1 MEINLGEDMAEYKR
15 KNVWENLTGFQEKEL
30 ENLSKDYMDFL
41 NVAKTERLA
50 TKELVRYAKENG
62 YVSLDEKIK
71 EGKLSAGDKVYAINK
86 NKAVALFLIG
96 SESFTEGMAI
106 VGGHIDSPR
115 LDLKPVPLKEDGS
128 LAYLKTHYYGGI
140 KKYQWTNMPL
150 ALHGVVFTKK
160 GEKVD
165 ISIGEKED
173 EPVFFIS
180 ELLIHLSRELLTK
193 PAKDVVTGEQLEII
207 VGNRPL
213 KDEKEN
219 PIKKNILKILDEK
232 YGIEEEDFITAELE
246 VVPAGKA
253 REVGF
258 DRSMI
263 ASHGHDD
270 RVCSY
275 AAFRALLD
283 IKTSEKTLVGLFV
296 DKEEIG
302 SVGATGMT
310 SQFFENT
317 LLELMSLKEEANL
330 LTFKRALKNSKVL
343 SADVTLAED
352 PNFKDATESQNAAQI
367 SHGVALTKYT
377 GSGGKGGSNDANA
390 EYLSEV
396 RMAFMRDKVIYQTG
410 ELGKIDQGGGGTIA
424 YILAE
429 YGMDVV
435 DCGTPVISMHAPI
448 ELISKADFYSTFT
461 AYRAFY
467 KNI

>member
-1 MEINLGEDMAEYKR
+1 MTEYKR
-15 KNVWENLTGFQEKEL
+15 KNVWQNLTTDEEKEL
-30 ENLSKDYMDFL
+30 ENLSKDYMNFL
-41 NVAKTERLA
+41 DVAKTERLA
-50 TKELVRYAKENG
+50 CSEIVRYAKENG
-62 YVSLDEKIK
+62 YVDIEEKIK
-71 EGKLSAGDKVYAINK
+71 DGKLQAGDKVYAINK
-86 NKAVALFLIG
+86 NKAVAMFHIG
-96 SESFTEGMAI
+96 SEDFSKGLSI

-115 LDLKPVPLKEDGS
+115 LDLKPVPLKEDNGI
-128 LAYLKTHYYGGI
+128 AYLKTHYYGGV
-140 KKYQWTNMPL
+140 KKYHWTNIPL
-150 ALHGVVFTKK
+150 ALHGVVFTKD
-160 GEKVD
+160 GEKID
-165 ISIGEKED
+165 ISIGERED

-180 ELLIHLSRELLTK
+180 ELLIHLSKELLTK
-193 PAKDVVTGEQLEII
+193 AAKDVVTGEQLSII

-213 KDEKEN
+213 KNEDDN
-219 PIKKNILKILDEK
+219 PVKKNILKILNDK
-232 YGIEEEDFITAELE
+232 YNIEEEDFITAELE
-246 VVPAGKA
+246 VVPAGKS

-263 ASHGHDD
+263 AAHGHDD

-275 AAFRALLD
+275 AALRALLD
-283 IKTSEKTLVGLFV
+283 IKETKKTLVGLFV

-317 LLELMSLKEEANL
+317 LLELMNLKEAVNL
-330 LTFKRALKNSKVL
+330 VTFKRALKNSKVL
-343 SADVTLAED
+343 SADVTLADD
-352 PNFKDATESQNAAQI
+352 PNFPDATESQNAAQL

-396 RMAFMRDKVIYQTG
+396 RIAFNKEKVIYQTG

-461 AYRAFY
+461 AYKAFY